1 MKEWTSN
8 MLAHDSNHMSGS
20 HKASSRRTW
29 LLPAFVSCAT
39 AGLLLALP
47 AGLLSWQA
55 VVVVIGLTAVLVS
68 LWFVLSSSR
77 EREMWTE
84 KTLLLT
90 WWLLL
95 VSEEVFDPFVL
106 PKFGVE
112 AAENAFAGRFTIAA
126 YGELALWVLAGL
138 ISLLCVWRRWE
149 YVQGLWTKPY
159 RWVVLFGLLC
169 LGSALYTPKPLFAL
183 AWALKLLVVMAS
195 ASSLRSSQRI
205 ASFFRSTLWGFL
217 VLSAAPLA
225 VALINPTYGEDG
237 RLANIAPDG
246 LSATA
251 GTLLLLSLM
260 LYSITRKR
268 WFLVTSVVGLAVMT
282 FAGGKTA
289 IVAGI
294 LCGLLYF
301 VLQGRLSSAVTLTA
315 AVAAIGAFILAFTPL
330 ASHFSWYFSSG
341 QLGTISGR
349 ANLWR
354 TVAPAIWQRPLV
366 GHGYLA
372 SRFVALQIENVPFGA
387 PHMHNGFLEV
397 MYNQGLI
404 GLILIVIIH
413 LAIVRNLFKAFRLR
427 NTSGGMHLFAIG
439 SIVLYLN
446 LLINGMF
453 NASFG
458 GRAEA
463 PFMLLLALVVIS
475 DRLVKIP
482 EERVPGRVR
491 MTVNPA
497 IDYRPVHSQV

>member
-1 MKEWTSN
+1 
-8 MLAHDSNHMSGS
+8 MLANDSNRMSLS
-20 HKASSRRTW
+20 HNASPRRAW
-29 LLPAFVSCAT
+29 LLPALASCAT

-68 LWFVLSSSR
+68 LWFVLSASR
-77 EREMWTE
+77 ERATWPER
-84 KTLLLT
+84 TLLLV
-90 WWLLL
+90 WWVLL

-112 AAENAFAGRFTIAA
+112 AAENAFAGRFTVAA
-126 YGELALWVLAGL
+126 YGELALWILAGV
-138 ISLLCVWRRWE
+138 ISLLCVWRRWD
-149 YVQGLWTKPY
+149 YLRGLWSKPY

-169 LGSALYTPKPLFAL
+169 LGSAFYTPKPLFAL
-183 AWALKLLVVMAS
+183 AWAFKLLVVILVVKAS
-195 ASSLRSSQRI
+195 ASFLQSSERI
-205 ASFFRSTLWGFL
+205 SSFFRATLWGFL
-217 VLSAAPLA
+217 VLSVAPLA
-225 VALINPTYGEDG
+225 VALINPTYNEDG

-260 LYSITRKR
+260 LYGVTRKR
-268 WFLVTSVVGLAVMT
+268 WFLVMAVVGVAVMF

-301 VLQGRLSSAVTLTA
+301 VLQGRVSSAVTLTA
-315 AVAAIGAFILAFTPL
+315 AVAVVGAFILAFTPL
-330 ASHFSWYFSSG
+330 GSHLSWYFSSG

-349 ANLWR
+349 ADLWR
-354 TVAPAIWQRPLV
+354 TVMPAVWQHPFI

-372 SRFVALQIENVPFGA
+372 SRFIALQIENVPFGA

-404 GLILIVIIH
+404 GLVLIVTIH
-413 LAIVRNLFKAFRLR
+413 LVIVRNLFRAFRLH
-427 NTSGGMHLFAIG
+427 NTANGMHLIAIG

-446 LLINGMF
+446 LLINGLF

-458 GRAEA
+458 GRAVA

-482 EERVPGRVR
+482 EESVPEKVR
-491 MTVNPA
+491 MTVSPS
-497 IDYRPVHSQV
+497 IKYRPVHS

>member
-1 MKEWTSN
+1 
-8 MLAHDSNHMSGS
+8 MLAHESNHMSLS
-20 HKASSRRTW
+20 HNTSPRRTW

-47 AGLLSWQA
+47 AGLLSWEA
-55 VVVVIGLTAVLVS
+55 VVVVIGLTAVLIS
-68 LWFVLSSSR
+68 LWFVLSASR
-77 EREMWTE
+77 ERETWPE
-84 KTLLLT
+84 KTLLLI
-90 WWLLL
+90 WCVLL

-112 AAENAFAGRFTIAA
+112 GAENAFAGRFSVAA
-126 YGELALWVLAGL
+126 YGELALWLLAGL
-138 ISLLCVWRRWE
+138 VSFLCVWRRWD
-149 YVQGLWTKPY
+149 YVQGLWSKPY
-159 RWVVLFGLLC
+159 RWLVLFGLLC

-183 AWALKLLVVMAS
+183 AWALKLLIVIFVVKAA
-195 ASSLRSSQRI
+195 ASSLQSSERL
-205 ASFFRSTLWGFL
+205 ASFFRATLWGFL
-217 VLSAAPLA
+217 LLSVAPLA
-225 VALINPTYGEDG
+225 VALINPTYGKDG

-260 LYSITRKR
+260 LYNISRKR
-268 WFLVTSVVGLAVMT
+268 WFLVMTVVGVAVMI

-294 LCGLLYF
+294 FCGLLYF

-315 AVAAIGAFILAFTPL
+315 AVAAVGAFILAFTPL
-330 ASHFSWYFSSG
+330 ASHFSWYLSSG
-341 QLGTISGR
+341 QLGSISGR
-349 ANLWR
+349 ADLWR
-354 TVAPAIWQRPLV
+354 TVAPAIWQHPFI

-413 LAIVRNLFKAFRLR
+413 LVIVRNLFKAFRLR
-427 NTSGGMHLFAIG
+427 NTLSGMHLLAIG
-439 SIVLYLN
+439 SIALYLN

-458 GRAEA
+458 GRADA
-463 PFMLLLALVVIS
+463 PFMLLVALVVIS

-482 EERVPGRVR
+482 GERVPEGVR
-491 MTVNPA
+491 MTVHPA

>member
-1 MKEWTSN
+1 
-8 MLAHDSNHMSGS
+8 MLAQDSNHMSWS
-20 HKASSRRTW
+20 HNALSGRTW
-29 LLPAFVSCAT
+29 LLLALLSCAS

-55 VVVVIGLTAVLVS
+55 LVVVLGLTAVLIS
-68 LWFVLSSSR
+68 LWFVLSASR
-77 EREMWTE
+77 EREMWPE
-84 KTLLLT
+84 KTLLLI
-90 WWLLL
+90 WWVLL

-112 AAENAFAGRFTIAA
+112 AAENAFAGRFSVAA
-126 YGELALWVLAGL
+126 YGQLALWILAGL
-138 ISLLCVWRRWE
+138 ISLICVWRRWD
-149 YVQGLWTKPY
+149 YLRGLWSKPY
-159 RWVVLFGLLC
+159 RWVALFGLLC
-169 LGSALYTPKPLFAL
+169 LASTLYTPQPLFAL
-183 AWALKLLVVMAS
+183 GWALKLLIVIFVVKVS
-195 ASSLRSSQRI
+195 ASTLQSSERI
-205 ASFFRSTLWGFL
+205 ASFFRATLWGFL
-217 VLSAAPLA
+217 FLSVTPLV
-225 VALINPTYGEDG
+225 VALIQPTYSEDG

-260 LYSITRKR
+260 LYNISRKR
-268 WFLVTSVVGLAVMT
+268 WLLITAVVGLGVMI

-301 VLQGRLSSAVTLTA
+301 LLQGRVSSAVSLTA
-315 AVAAIGAFILAFTPL
+315 GVLAVGAFILAFTPL
-330 ASHFSWYFSSG
+330 ASHFAWYFSSG

-349 ANLWR
+349 ADLWR
-354 TVAPAIWQRPLV
+354 TVAPAIWQRPII

-404 GLILIVIIH
+404 GLVLIVIIH
-413 LAIVRNLFKAFRLR
+413 LVVVINLLRAFRLR
-427 NTSGGMHLFAIG
+427 RNTSSGMRLFTIG

-446 LLINGMF
+446 LLINGLF

-475 DRLVKIP
+475 DSLVKLSSQRIP
-482 EERVPGRVR
+482 EVR
-491 MTVNPA
+491 TSVSPV
-497 IDYRPVHSQV
+497 IEYRPVHSQV

>member
-1 MKEWTSN
+1 
-8 MLAHDSNHMSGS
+8 
-20 HKASSRRTW
+20 
-29 LLPAFVSCAT
+29 LL
-39 AGLLLALP
+39 
-47 AGLLSWQA
+47 
-55 VVVVIGLTAVLVS
+55 I
-68 LWFVLSSSR
+68 
-77 EREMWTE
+77 
-84 KTLLLT
+84 
-90 WWLLL
+90 WWVLL

-112 AAENAFAGRFTIAA
+112 AAENAFAGRFTVAA
-126 YGELALWVLAGL
+126 YGELALWILAGI
-138 ISLLCVWRRWE
+138 ISLLCVWRRWD
-149 YVQGLWTKPY
+149 YVRGFWSKPY

-169 LGSALYTPKPLFAL
+169 LASVLYTPKPLFAL
-183 AWALKLLVVMAS
+183 AWALKLLVVIFVVKAS
-195 ASSLRSSQRI
+195 ASSFQSSERL

-217 VLSAAPLA
+217 VLSVAPLA
-225 VALINPTYGEDG
+225 VALIHPIYNDDG

-251 GTLLLLSLM
+251 GTLLLISLM
-260 LYSITRKR
+260 LYGITRKR
-268 WFLVTSVVGLAVMT
+268 WLLFMAVVGVSAMV

-315 AVAAIGAFILAFTPL
+315 AVAGIGAFILAFTPL
-330 ASHFSWYFSSG
+330 ASHFSWYLSSG
-341 QLGTISGR
+341 QLGTLSGR
-349 ANLWR
+349 ADLWR
-354 TVAPAIWQRPLV
+354 TVAPAIWQHPFI

-372 SRFVALQIENVPFGA
+372 SRFIALQIENVPFGA

-404 GLILIVIIH
+404 GLIVIVTIH
-413 LAIVRNLFKAFRLR
+413 LVIVRNLYRAFRLH
-427 NTSGGMHLFAIG
+427 NTSNGMHLFAIG
-439 SIVLYLN
+439 SIALYLN

-458 GRAEA
+458 GRAVA

-482 EERVPGRVR
+482 EERIPEKVR
-491 MTVNPA
+491 MTVSPA
-497 IDYRPVHSQV
+497 IDYRRVHSQV

>member
-1 MKEWTSN
+1 MV
-8 MLAHDSNHMSGS
+8 AQDSDDMNLS
-20 HKASSRRTW
+20 HNASPKRPW
-29 LLPAFVSCAT
+29 LLPALVSCAT

-68 LWFVLSSSR
+68 LWFVLSASR
-77 EREMWTE
+77 ERETWPE
-84 KTLLLT
+84 KTLLLV
-90 WWLLL
+90 WWVLL
-95 VSEEVFDPFVL
+95 VSEEAFDPFVL

-112 AAENAFAGRFTIAA
+112 AAENAFAGRFSVAA
-126 YGELALWVLAGL
+126 YGELALWILAGV
-138 ISLLCVWRRWE
+138 ISLLCVWRRWD
-149 YVQGLWTKPY
+149 YIRGFWSKPY

-169 LGSALYTPKPLFAL
+169 LGSAFYTPKPLFAL
-183 AWALKLLVVMAS
+183 AWAFKLLVVIFVVKACT
-195 ASSLRSSQRI
+195 SSLQTSERL
-205 ASFFRSTLWGFL
+205 ASFFRATLWGFL
-217 VLSAAPLA
+217 LLSVAPLA
-225 VALINPTYGEDG
+225 VALINPTYGDDG

-260 LYSITRKR
+260 LYSISRKR
-268 WFLVTSVVGLAVMT
+268 WLLVMAVIGVAVMI

-294 LCGLLYF
+294 VCGLLYF
-301 VLQGRLSSAVTLTA
+301 VLQGRLSSAVILTA
-315 AVAAIGAFILAFTPL
+315 AVAAVGAFVLAFTPL

-349 ANLWR
+349 ADLWR
-354 TVAPAIWQRPLV
+354 TVAPAIWKHPFI

-372 SRFVALQIENVPFGA
+372 SRFIALQIENVPFGA

-413 LAIVRNLFKAFRLR
+413 LVIVRNLFRAFRLR
-427 NTSGGMHLFAIG
+427 NTSNGMHLFAIG
-439 SIVLYLN
+439 CIALYLN

-482 EERVPGRVR
+482 GEPAPEKVR
-491 MTVNPA
+491 MTVSPA
-497 IDYRPVHSQV
+497 INYRPVHSQV